1 MVQANLGFLTK
12 TLLGRPT
19 CRLGKGA
26 RLGWR
31 ARILN
36 ARQSSEHIRI
46 GPDTFVAGELFV
58 FAHGGDIEIGSNC
71 FIDAGARIWSGG
83 SIKIGDNVVIGPDVS
98 VFDNHTHPL
107 RAAERHAQIRSIFTV
122 GHPKQIELAERPV
135 IIGDGAQIGAG
146 AIILRGVQIGSKV
159 IVPPGTIVSKSIMS
173 EDQEPSKRSTAGAE
187 HHMFR

>member
-1 MVQANLGFLTK
+1 MVQVNLGFLAR

-19 CRLGKGA
+19 CRLERGA
-26 RLGWR
+26 TLGWS

-46 GPDTFVAGELFV
+46 GTNSFVGGELFV

-71 FIDAGARIWSGG
+71 YIDVGARIWSGG
-83 SIKIGDNVVIGPDVS
+83 SIKIGDGVVVGPDANI
-98 VFDNHTHPL
+98 FDNHTHPL

-122 GHPKQIELAERPV
+122 GHPKQIELAERSV

-146 AIILRGVQIGSKV
+146 AIILRGVEIGKNV
-159 IVPPGTIVSKSIMS
+159 IVPPGSVVSKSITQPR
-173 EDQEPSKRSTAGAE
+173 D
-187 HHMFR
+187 